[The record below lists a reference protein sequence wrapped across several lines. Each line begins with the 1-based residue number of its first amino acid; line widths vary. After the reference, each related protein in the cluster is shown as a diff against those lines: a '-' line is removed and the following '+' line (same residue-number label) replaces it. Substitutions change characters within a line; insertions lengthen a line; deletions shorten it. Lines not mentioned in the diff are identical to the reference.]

1 MDLITQLGL
10 AALIIACAIGYT
22 SLALPGTKASR
33 SRPAPSLD
41 IDIDIAHA
49 NGKVILTLT
58 PAEPDIKPITLT
70 LTPEQVPELVH
81 HLIVELDLMEQENQ
95 S

>member
-1 MDLITQLGL
+1 MDLITPLGL

-33 SRPAPSLD
+33 SRPAPL
-41 IDIDIAHA
+41 DIDIAHV
-49 NGKVILTLT
+49 NGELTLTLT
-58 PAEPDIKPITLT
+58 PVEPDIKPITLT